1 MSDLKKVYVAR
12 GLGDAHVLCG
22 ILESND
28 IRAVLRGDEF
38 MPLQGVGLFC
48 PETRPSVWVLE
59 DEDFPQA
66 FKIAREYSG
75 CSRQERQSAS
85 QDEEKSEEVWVC
97 LSCGEEIEKQFSD
110 CWKCGSG
117 RP

>member
-1 MSDLKKVYVAR
+1 MSDLKKVYAAR

-22 ILESND
+22 ILESNG

-38 MPLQGVGLFC
+38 MPLQGGGLFC

-59 DEDFPQA
+59 DADFPQA
-66 FKIAREYSG
+66 FEIAREYSER
-75 CSRQERQSAS
+75 SRTGRQHLS
-85 QDEEKSEEVWVC
+85 QDEKKPEKVWVC

-110 CWKCGSG
+110 CWKCGSSC
-117 RP
+117 P

>member
-1 MSDLKKVYVAR
+1 MSDLKKVYAAR

-22 ILESND
+22 ILESNG

-38 MPLQGVGLFC
+38 MPLQGGGLFC

-59 DEDFPQA
+59 DE
-66 FKIAREYSG
+66 YSER
-75 CSRQERQSAS
+75 SRPERQGSS
-85 QDEEKSEEVWVC
+85 QDEEKPEKVWVC